1 MWAALGQPSVGPQ
14 CSGGGGS
21 PSPRRSPGSKSSIRN
36 STSSCVSP
44 MWGLQMSSSVS
55 AGRKASA
62 PRGSGGHR
70 GQALRWMG
78 SCSQSPSILAPESRA
93 LGALL
98 PCWAHKCLSADP
110 QARSDV
116 SRWIMSP
123 SPLRVRTDASYL
135 APTTV
140 KPPHSQVGTAHFVT
154 LVFAHSQARIDVMAH
169 RQQ

>member
-1 MWAALGQPSVGPQ
+1 MWAALGQPSVGPH

-21 PSPRRSPGSKSSIRN
+21 PSPRRSSGSKSSIRN

-62 PRGSGGHR
+62 PRGSGGHG

-78 SCSQSPSILAPESRA
+78 SCRHLPFYPQNRGRWVPFYLVGHTNASQPIPRPAQTPPAGSCHTLSP
-93 LGALL
+93 
-98 PCWAHKCLSADP
+98 
-110 QARSDV
+110 
-116 SRWIMSP
+116 
-123 SPLRVRTDASYL
+123 RVRTGASYL

-140 KPPHSQVGTAHFVT
+140 KPPHSQVGTAHFFT
-154 LVFAHSQARIDVMAH
+154 LVFADSQARIDVMAH

>member
-1 MWAALGQPSVGPQ
+1 MGTPDEFLRQRWQKGVGPQ
-14 CSGGGGS
+14 GFWGTQ
-21 PSPRRSPGSKSSIRN
+21 R
-36 STSSCVSP
+36 TSSEVD
-44 MWGLQMSSSVS
+44 GVV
-55 AGRKASA
+55 
-62 PRGSGGHR
+62 
-70 GQALRWMG
+70 
-78 SCSQSPSILAPESRA
+78 QSPSILAPEPRA
-93 LGALL
+93 LGSLL

-110 QARSDV
+110 QARTDV

-154 LVFAHSQARIDVMAH
+154 LVFADSQARIDVMAH